1 MTSSEKSPPRTEVWK
16 MFDRISRRY
25 DLLNRL
31 LSLWQDTIWRKKV
44 GKRLKSSGCVEILD
58 CATGTADIILTAC
71 RVNPAMKRACGIDM
85 AQKMLEIGRKKAESS
100 PFSRIIDLVPG
111 DAMEIPFRSGKFDAV
126 TISFGIRNVLDV
138 EHALG
143 EMRRIL
149 KPGGKAFILEFSLPS
164 NFLIKKLY
172 LFYFRYVL
180 PLLGSIISGDSYAYR
195 YLNKTVE
202 TFPYGSDFCG
212 LMTSAGFKN
221 CRFTPLTFGI
231 ASIYE
236 GEK

>member
-31 LSLWQDTIWRKKV
+31 LSLWQDTVWRRKV
-44 GKRLKSSGCVEILD
+44 GNLLKSSGCDELLD
-58 CATGTADIILTAC
+58 CATGTADIILTAF
-71 RVNPAMKRACGIDM
+71 RVNPSMKRACGIDM
-85 AQKMLEIGRKKAESS
+85 AQKMLEIGRKKAENS
-100 PFSRIIDLVPG
+100 PFSGKIDLVPG
-111 DAMEIPFRSGKFDAV
+111 DAMEIPFASRTFDAV

-138 EHALG
+138 EHSLR

-149 KPGGKAFILEFSLPS
+149 RPGGKAFILEFSLPS
-164 NFLIKKLY
+164 NFMIRKLY
-172 LFYFRYVL
+172 LLYFRYVL
-180 PLLGSIISGDSYAYR
+180 PFLGSVISGDSYAYR

-202 TFPYGSDFCG
+202 TFPYGDEFCN
-212 LMTSAGFKN
+212 LMKSAGFQN
-221 CRFTPLTFGI
+221 TGFTPLTFGI

-236 GEK
+236 GER